1 MSGGTIASAS
11 VTLSDIQNARR
22 VVNMSGS
29 VVRTPILLH
38 MQDRLG
44 VQDGGVDICLKLE
57 SVQRSGSF
65 KMRGLVNQLAS
76 VPSSVVDGS
85 RQFVTMS
92 AGNYGRAFAQA
103 LNERKLKGV
112 VCMPEN
118 APENRAQLIK
128 VGHIKICM

>member
-1 MSGGTIASAS
+1 
-11 VTLSDIQNARR
+11 
-22 VVNMSGS
+22 
-29 VVRTPILLH
+29 
-38 MQDRLG
+38 
-44 VQDGGVDICLKLE
+44 
-57 SVQRSGSF
+57 
-65 KMRGLVNQLAS
+65 MRGLVNQLAN

-85 RQFVTMS
+85 RQLVTMS

-128 VGHIKICM
+128 VGFTGYMCCPEVSACVRVAEEIPTGIWKILTQKRVEKFTHFLLVDEGTVEPR